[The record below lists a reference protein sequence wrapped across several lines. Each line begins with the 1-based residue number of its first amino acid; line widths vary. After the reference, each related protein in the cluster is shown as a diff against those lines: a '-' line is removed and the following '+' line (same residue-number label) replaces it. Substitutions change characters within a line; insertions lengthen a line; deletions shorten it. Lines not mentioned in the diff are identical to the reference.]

1 MARFLQVMLLQEP
14 FDMGIDPK
22 ARVRYGFNIVVE
34 KTESATFIE
43 ELIVILRG
51 AQPLWR
57 AGREIFA
64 TSGASIPETD
74 SPVLNIIE
82 TGGPGGVRIQNQI
95 PPAYM
100 RSGAQIV
107 ARAKDPAAARTM
119 AFQAYSALA
128 TVSNRTV
135 NV

>member
-14 FDMGIDPK
+14 FDMALDAEG
-22 ARVRYGFNIVVE
+22 RLRYGFNIVVE
-34 KTESATFIE
+34 KTPSTTFIE
-43 ELIVILRG
+43 EVIAILRA
-51 AQPLWR
+51 AQPTWR
-57 AGREIFA
+57 FGINMFA
-64 TSGASIPETD
+64 TSASSIPKGD
-74 SPVLNIIE
+74 GPYLSIIE

-100 RSGAQIV
+100 RPGAQIV

-119 AFQAYSALA
+119 AFAAYSALA
-128 TVSNRTV
+128 AVSNREV

>member
-14 FDMGIDPK
+14 FDMGLDPK

-34 KTESATFIE
+34 KTQSTTFIE
-43 ELIVILRG
+43 ELVVILRG
-51 AQPLWR
+51 AQPSWR
-57 AGREIFA
+57 FGREIFS
-64 TSGASIPETD
+64 TSGASIPEAD
-74 SPVLNIIE
+74 GPYLSIIE

-100 RSGAQIV
+100 RPGAQIV

-119 AFQAYSALA
+119 AFEAYTALA
-128 TVSNRTV
+128 TVSNRVV

>member
-14 FDMGIDPK
+14 FDMGVDPK

-34 KTESATFIE
+34 KTQSTTFIE
-43 ELIVILRG
+43 ELIVILRD
-51 AQPLWR
+51 AQPTWR
-57 AGREIFA
+57 FGREIFA
-64 TSGASIPETD
+64 TSGASIPEGD
-74 SPVLNIIE
+74 APVLSIIE
-82 TGGPGGVRIQNQI
+82 TGGPGGVLIQNQI

-100 RSGAQIV
+100 RPGAQIV

-119 AFQAYSALA
+119 AFAAYTALA
-128 TVSNRTV
+128 AVSNRVV